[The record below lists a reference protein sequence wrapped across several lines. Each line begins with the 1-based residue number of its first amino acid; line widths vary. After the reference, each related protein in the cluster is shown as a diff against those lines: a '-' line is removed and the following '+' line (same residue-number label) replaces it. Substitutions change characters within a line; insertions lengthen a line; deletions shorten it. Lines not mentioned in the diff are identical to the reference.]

1 VIENILSAIQSS
13 DILIGV
19 SFILIM
25 LLTAQCAQLIKRV
38 DSLTAKLD
46 LSHKKQ
52 IKALKVVNQGAIG
65 VGKRLL
71 KIDKKLNV
79 VLLQQSQLEMKDPE
93 NLNYQHA
100 LSMMQT
106 GLDPQNVMK
115 TCGLAQ
121 GEVELI
127 QSLTSKR
134 KQKDI
139 EEKLNKAIN

>member
-1 VIENILSAIQSS
+1 
-13 DILIGV
+13 
-19 SFILIM
+19 M
-25 LLTAQCAQLIKRV
+25 
-38 DSLTAKLD
+38 
-46 LSHKKQ
+46 
-52 IKALKVVNQGAIG
+52 NQGAIG